1 MTEDVSAVHLGVED
15 LRLGAVAGEAF
26 HRMWDVETAIG
37 GTLHGTKNTG
47 ASGGAGKTNIQEA
60 TESTWAIVQWLN
72 VEFFAGHLGAATV
85 QGVQAQFLQDSACH
99 QQTSAVRRSVVGQT
113 NLKIAR
119 EKTKEDNNVVNV
131 MHMS

>member
-1 MTEDVSAVHLGVED
+1 
-15 LRLGAVAGEAF
+15 
-26 HRMWDVETAIG
+26 MWDVQTAIDS
-37 GTLHGTKNTG
+37 TFHGTEDTG
-47 ASGGAGKTNIQEA
+47 AGCGTSQTNIQEA